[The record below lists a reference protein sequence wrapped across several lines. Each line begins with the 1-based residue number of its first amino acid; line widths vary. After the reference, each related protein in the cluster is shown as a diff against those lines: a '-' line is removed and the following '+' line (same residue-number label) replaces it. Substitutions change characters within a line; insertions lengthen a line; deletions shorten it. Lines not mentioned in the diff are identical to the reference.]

1 MLNTRDRLS
10 SIRGDSAVLPAGPK
24 VRSPKIRMITPR
36 SSFKV
41 SGDVFVLIDAVSDHE
56 TVGTLNVDLQIDGAT
71 LIQAE
76 YSPLSGYYG
85 VIWDSSAERSG
96 TMHTLIAKVTDSA
109 GNSRSTLTTVLVG

>member
-10 SIRGDSAVLPAGPK
+10 SIRGNSTVLPVGPK
-24 VRSPKIRMITPR
+24 VRSPKIRMVTPR

-56 TVGTLNVDLQIDGAT
+56 TVGALNVDLQIDGAT
-71 LIQAE
+71 LIKAE

-85 VIWDSSAERSG
+85 AIWDSSAERSG
-96 TMHTLIAKVTDSA
+96 TMHTLIAQVTDSA